1 LPQDAAG
8 FEADCIESINA
19 AAWVGFHLRA
29 SCSMRYIWLQL
40 GSCGAWIVK
49 FRVELVWRD
58 GADSASSIF
67 LTPDGRIVLQGR
79 AVSADE
85 RKALDL
91 PQEGAMISVDK
102 SLIRAIKD
110 ML

>member
-1 LPQDAAG
+1 V
-8 FEADCIESINA
+8 N
-19 AAWVGFHLRA
+19 
-29 SCSMRYIWLQL
+29 
-40 GSCGAWIVK
+40 

-58 GADSASSIF
+58 GADGAASIF

-79 AVSADE
+79 TVSAEE

-91 PQEGAMISVDK
+91 PEAGGMISVDK
-102 SLIRAIKD
+102 NLIRAIKE